1 MAKTKTGSKKSG
13 GALDR
18 SPAHLLHRAQQKALD
33 LFAAGATSNSGG
45 AGSVTQRQYAVLS
58 AVALH
63 EGCAQAELVAATGID
78 RSTLAE
84 LVARMMA
91 KDLLARER
99 SKSDARANA
108 VHLTEAGRAALEA
121 AAPRAE
127 AADAALLALLPKGKR
142 DGFIDLLRL
151 LTGDDEPKPK
161 KDKTD
166 KDRAEKAERKAAKAE
181 KKKKKAEKAVK
192 EAAE

>member
-13 GALDR
+13 GALER

-33 LFAAGATSNSGG
+33 LFAAGATPGG
-45 AGSVTQRQYAVLS
+45 VTQRQYAVLS

-84 LVARMMA
+84 LVARMIG
-91 KDLLARER
+91 KGLLARER
-99 SKSDARANA
+99 SKSDARANS

-121 AAPRAE
+121 AAPQAE
-127 AADAALLALLPKGKR
+127 AADIALLALLPKGKR
-142 DGFIDLLRL
+142 DTFVDLLRL
-151 LTGDDEPKPK
+151 LTGDDVRPEKVK
-161 KDKTD
+161 KDKP
-166 KDRAEKAERKAAKAE
+166 EKADKKAAKGE
-181 KKKKKAEKAVK
+181 KKKKKAAKPEK
-192 EAAE
+192 EPAA

>member
-18 SPAHLLHRAQQKALD
+18 SPAHLLHRAQQRALD
-33 LFAAGATSNSGG
+33 LFAAGATPGG
-45 AGSVTQRQYAVLS
+45 VTQRQYAVLS

-84 LVARMMA
+84 LVARMIG

-99 SKSDARANA
+99 SKSDARANS

-121 AAPRAE
+121 AAPQAE

-142 DGFIDLLRL
+142 ETFVDLLRL

-161 KDKTD
+161 KDKTE

-181 KKKKKAEKAVK
+181 KKRKKAEKAVK
-192 EAAE
+192 DAAE

>member
-18 SPAHLLHRAQQKALD
+18 SPAQLLHRAQQKALD
-33 LFAAGATSNSGG
+33 LFAAGG
-45 AGSVTQRQYAVLS
+45 AGGITQRQYAVLS

-84 LVARMMA
+84 LVARMIG

-108 VHLTEAGRAALEA
+108 VRLTEAGRAALEA

-142 DGFIDLLRL
+142 DTFVDLLRL
-151 LTGDDEPKPK
+151 LTGDDEPKAK
-161 KDKTD
+161 KEKTEKDKT
-166 KDRAEKAERKAAKAE
+166 EKAERKAAKAE
-181 KKKKKAEKAVK
+181 KKRKKAEKAAQ

>member
-1 MAKTKTGSKKSG
+1 MAKTRTGSKKSG
-13 GALDR
+13 GTLDR
-18 SPAHLLHRAQQKALD
+18 SPAHLLHRAQQRALD
-33 LFAAGATSNSGG
+33 LFAAGAAPGG
-45 AGSVTQRQYAVLS
+45 VTQRQYAVLS

-84 LVARMMA
+84 LVARMIG
-91 KDLLARER
+91 KDLLVRER

-127 AADAALLALLPKGKR
+127 AADTALLALLPKGKR
-142 DGFIDLLRL
+142 ETFVDLLRL

-161 KDKTD
+161 KDKT
-166 KDRAEKAERKAAKAE
+166 EKAERKAAKAE
-181 KKKKKAEKAVK
+181 KKRRKAEKTVK
-192 EAAE
+192 DAAE

>member
-33 LFAAGATSNSGG
+33 LFAAGATPGG
-45 AGSVTQRQYAVLS
+45 VTQRQYAVLS

-84 LVARMMA
+84 LVARMIG

-99 SKSDARANA
+99 SKSDARANS

-121 AAPRAE
+121 AAPQAE
-127 AADAALLALLPKGKR
+127 AADTALLALLPKGKR
-142 DGFIDLLRL
+142 DTFVDLLRL
-151 LTGDDEPKPK
+151 LTGDDVRPEKVK
-161 KDKTD
+161 KDKP
-166 KDRAEKAERKAAKAE
+166 EKKAAKGE
-181 KKKKKAEKAVK
+181 KKKKKAAKPEK
-192 EAAE
+192 EPAA